1 MNAIKPKDIASYLA
15 FVVIIAIVLVYLGSL
30 GLRVSPPDHRTNLS
44 MSVPEINGL
53 VPDSNVLLRG
63 VPVGKVTRTSTGV
76 SAASIDF
83 WVDGEFKI
91 PVDTR
96 VELQNLSALG
106 ESYIELVPLS
116 DDGPVLKDNQHIS
129 TDSVVAPASVSEL
142 ATTATRI
149 LNQLEPGALQ
159 RIIAEADA
167 AFPDPVRV
175 LPNLSRT
182 SALFNNMLNDLNGA
196 GRVLLGNFG
205 TLIRNSEWI
214 NPDLTAF
221 TPNLSATTV
230 YFQDFFK
237 HLPIIFTGDYSPGN
251 FNQLKAL
258 VDRVQGLLDANG
270 GDLKVLG
277 EAFQPKLNTIA
288 ATLMNFDT
296 GQILDNFLN
305 QVPADGMITLRVR
318 P

>member
-1 MNAIKPKDIASYLA
+1 MNAIKLKDLISYLA
-15 FVVIIAIVLVYLGSL
+15 FAIIVAIVLFHFGSL
-30 GLRVSPPDHRTNLS
+30 GLRVGAPSNRTNLS
-44 MSVPEINGL
+44 MNVPEINGL
-53 VPDSNVLLRG
+53 VPDSNVLFRG
-63 VPVGKVTRTSTGV
+63 VPVGKVTKTSTDLN
-76 SAASIDF
+76 AATIDF
-83 WVDGEFKI
+83 WVEGQYKI
-91 PVDTR
+91 PVDTQ

-106 ESYIELVPLS
+106 ESYIELVPRS
-116 DDGPVLKDNQHIS
+116 DGGPLLKDSQRIN
-129 TDSVVAPASVSEL
+129 TESVVAPASVTEL
-142 ATTATRI
+142 AATATRI
-149 LNQLEPGALQ
+149 LDQLEPGALQ
-159 RIIAEADA
+159 RIITEADA

-182 SALFNNMLNDLNGA
+182 TTLLNNMLNGLNGE
-196 GRVLLGNFG
+196 GRVLLSNFG

-221 TPNLSATTV
+221 TPNVTLIGV
-230 YFQDFFK
+230 YWQDFFK
-237 HLPIIFTGDYSPGN
+237 HLPILFSRDSPDN
-251 FNQLKAL
+251 FRQLKYL
-258 VDRVQGLLDANG
+258 LDRVQGLLDTNG

-288 ATLMNFDT
+288 ATLMNFDS

>member
-1 MNAIKPKDIASYLA
+1 VNAIKLKDVVSYLVFA
-15 FVVIIAIVLVYLGSL
+15 IIVAIVLVYFGSL
-30 GLRVSPPDHRTNLS
+30 GLRVSPPSHRTNLS
-44 MSVPEINGL
+44 MNVPEINGL
-53 VPDSNVLLRG
+53 VPDSNVLFRG
-63 VPVGKVTRTSTGV
+63 VPVGKVTKTSTNID
-76 SAASIDF
+76 SASVDF
-83 WVDGEFKI
+83 WVGGEYEI
-91 PVDTR
+91 PVDTQ

-106 ESYIELVPLS
+106 ESYIQLVPRS
-116 DDGPVLKDNQHIS
+116 DSGPMLQDNQRIS
-129 TDSVVAPASVSEL
+129 TESVVAPASVSEL

-159 RIIAEADA
+159 RIITEADA

-175 LPNLSRT
+175 LPNLSRAT
-182 SALFNNMLNDLNGA
+182 TLFNNMLNGLNGE
-196 GRVLLGNFG
+196 GRALLDNFG

-221 TPNLSATTV
+221 TPDVTWIGR
-230 YFQDFFK
+230 YWQDFFK
-237 HLPIIFTGDYSPGN
+237 HLPILFARDQPEGLRE
-251 FNQLKAL
+251 LKYL
-258 VDRVQGLLDANG
+258 LDRVQGLLDTNG

-288 ATLMNFDT
+288 ATLMNFDS

>member
-30 GLRVSPPDHRTNLS
+30 GLRVSPPEHRTNLS

-159 RIIAEADA
+159 RIITEADA
-167 AFPDPVRV
+167 AFPDPV
-175 LPNLSRT
+175 
-182 SALFNNMLNDLNGA
+182 
-196 GRVLLGNFG
+196 RVLLGNFG

-251 FNQLKAL
+251 FKQLKAL

>member
-1 MNAIKPKDIASYLA
+1 MNAIKIKDVISYLVFA
-15 FVVIIAIVLVYLGSL
+15 IIVAIVLFYFGSL
-30 GLRVSPPDHRTNLS
+30 GLRVSPPSNRINLS

-53 VPDSNVLLRG
+53 VPDSNVLFRG
-63 VPVGKVTRTSTGV
+63 VPVGKVTKTSTGID
-76 SAASIDF
+76 AASIDF
-83 WVDGEFKI
+83 WIEGEYEV
-91 PVDTR
+91 PVDTQ

-106 ESYIELVPLS
+106 ESYLELVPRS
-116 DDGPVLKDNQHIS
+116 DSGPLLKDNQRIS
-129 TDSVVAPASVSEL
+129 TESVVAPASVSEL

-149 LNQLEPGALQ
+149 LDQLEPGALQ
-159 RIIAEADA
+159 RIINEANA

-175 LPNLSRT
+175 LPNLSRAT
-182 SALFNNMLNDLNGA
+182 TLFNNMLNGLNGE
-196 GRVLLGNFG
+196 GRVLLSNFG

-214 NPDLTAF
+214 NPDLTAV
-221 TPNLSATTV
+221 TPNVTTIGV
-230 YFQDFFK
+230 YLQDFYK
-237 HLPIIFTGDYSPGN
+237 HLPIWFSRDQPNGLRA
-251 FNQLKAL
+251 LKHL
-258 VDRVQGLLDANG
+258 LDRVQTLLDDNG

-288 ATLMNFDT
+288 ATLMNFDS